1 MYDGEEDLP
10 RLVTTITNMMVIIV
24 QRQVHYHITIRLPVM
39 PRPFSH
45 IHETKQ
51 SCRGD
56 WSDLST
62 LAVTEGMIS
71 FRDFPCCVVGEQPV
85 ATLAR
90 TEITLS

>member
-1 MYDGEEDLP
+1 MI
-10 RLVTTITNMMVIIV
+10 VTVV
-24 QRQVHYHITIRLPVM
+24 QRQVHYHVTICLLVM
-39 PRPFSH
+39 PRLFSH

-51 SCRGD
+51 SSRED